1 MLAKSQSPAR
11 DGARQGISA
20 ELNCPASTEITLQTQ
35 LDTTITA
42 PTAILKL
49 YIGNSFTG
57 VTVEPDAGYPSMWRI
72 HMGQL
77 KSGMVNLTRAKDAA
91 IVWACPKGLGGNEVA
106 HWHRRETPARPAY
119 RRFSGRP
126 ATHPHPR
133 GREPKN
139 PDTVRNSKRSTS
151 HERSGVRS

>member
-1 MLAKSQSPAR
+1 MLTKSQSPAR

-20 ELNCPASTEITLQTQ
+20 ELNCPASTEITPQTQ
-35 LDTTITA
+35 LVTTIPA
-42 PTAILKL
+42 PAAILKL
-49 YIGNSFTG
+49 YIGGSFTG
-57 VTVEPDAGYPSMWRI
+57 VTVEPDAKYPSMWRV

-91 IVWACPKGLGGNEVA
+91 VGWVRPRGLGGGEVA
-106 HWHRRETPARPAY
+106 HWHRRQTPARPAY
-119 RRFSGRP
+119 RRVLGRP
-126 ATHPHPR
+126 ATRPRSR

-151 HERSGVRS
+151 HERSGVRP